1 MFKPYK
7 LLSISL
13 LAILMV
19 AIIFTGCSSTK
30 PEDQSYNFTPDSISN
45 MVIQIEDNSLFELD
59 NNQLYRI
66 KNVNGAVI
74 DEGKF
79 EYRKVSGTDAYLSL
93 NNFSMQIRFEL
104 YFDNPVHGQ
113 YRFIIV
119 GSTTRGEGNF
129 DILRGVDFK
138 NKAHEKTKEFLFPPK
153 NDGLDISPEYLVN
166 KEYQFILE
174 RLDSKVVSEAISFLI
189 KFEQNGIY
197 HLTPIGTTDIPEHSG
212 VYYYNKTG
220 NKSAVC
226 KLDGFINNNVFITYV
241 NDDSGVFETRT
252 ETELLEGI
260 FIEIQILDNKKE
272 ILNFLG
278 KKK

>member
-1 MFKPYK
+1 M
-7 LLSISL
+7 
-13 LAILMV
+13 
-19 AIIFTGCSSTK
+19 IFSGCSSTK

-45 MVIQIEDNSLFELD
+45 MVIQLEDDSLFELD

-79 EYRKVSGTDAYLSL
+79 DYRKISGTEASLSL
-93 NNFSMQIRFEL
+93 NNFTMQIKFEM
-104 YFDNPVHGQ
+104 YFDNPVHGR
-113 YRFIIV
+113 YRFNV
-119 GSTTRGEGNF
+119 AGKATRGDGNF

-138 NKAHEKTKEFLFPPK
+138 NKTHEKTKEFLFPPK

-166 KEYQFILE
+166 KQYQFILE
-174 RLDSKVVSEAISFLI
+174 RLDSKVMSEAFSFLV

-197 HLTPIGTTDIPEHSG
+197 HLTPIGTTNIPEHRG

-220 NKSAVC
+220 NKSAIA
-226 KLDGFINNNVFITYV
+226 KLERFNEKNVLITYV

-252 ETELLEGI
+252 GEGLLEGI

-272 ILNFLG
+272 ILDFLG